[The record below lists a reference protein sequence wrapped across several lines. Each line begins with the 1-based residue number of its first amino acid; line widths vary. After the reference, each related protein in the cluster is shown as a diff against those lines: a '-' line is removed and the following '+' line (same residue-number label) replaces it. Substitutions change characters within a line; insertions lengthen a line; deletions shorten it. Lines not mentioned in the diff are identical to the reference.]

1 MKILLINNHT
11 DYLHNVQAALAGHEV
26 ETQVYKP
33 GLKFNHEDK
42 DLIVLSGGGGEG
54 FELKDKHHGK
64 LWYEDEM
71 NFVLGC
77 DKPILG
83 ICMGF
88 EVISAAY
95 GSKVEHIGKLVKGF
109 RAAKTTPR
117 GENHLSLANL
127 KQFEW
132 HRYGINQVSSK
143 HFEVLAHS
151 ATGIEM
157 IKHHSRPIIA
167 TQFHPEVEGGTLKVQ
182 NLLSMMA

>member
-1 MKILLINNHT
+1 
-11 DYLHNVQAALAGHEV
+11 
-26 ETQVYKP
+26 
-33 GLKFNHEDK
+33 
-42 DLIVLSGGGGEG
+42 
-54 FELKDKHHGK
+54 
-64 LWYEDEM
+64 
-71 NFVLGC
+71 
-77 DKPILG
+77 
-83 ICMGF
+83 MGF

-117 GENHLSLANL
+117 GENHLSLTNL

-132 HRYGINQVSSK
+132 HRYGIKQVSSK

-167 TQFHPEVEGGTLKVQ
+167 TQFHPEVEGGTLS
-182 NLLSMMA
+182 LSSLIAG